1 MKIMMIMLSLTSPIL
16 KHPISLGSTLLI
28 QTIMI
33 CNYLSS
39 NFESSWYSY
48 IIFITIIGGMMV
60 MFMYMSSIASNE
72 KFNMIKM
79 KFMFLIIILTIMI
92 MMLET
97 PLTKFISKMEEKK
110 MVFHE
115 LEETKST
122 FKFFNFNKMNITM
135 LMMMI
140 LLISMISI
148 TNISSSFEGPL
159 KKTYV

>member
-1 MKIMMIMLSLTSPIL
+1 MKMMMILLSLTSPIL
-16 KHPISLGSTLLI
+16 KHPISLGSTLMI
-28 QTIMI
+28 QTILI

-79 KFMFLIIILTIMI
+79 KFMFMIIILTITI
-92 MMLET
+92 LTLEKYKMN
-97 PLTKFISKMEEKK
+97 LISKMEEKK
-110 MVFHE
+110 IIFHE
-115 LEETKST
+115 IEETKST
-122 FKFFNFNKMNITM
+122 FKFFNFNKMNITT
-135 LMMMI
+135 LMMII